1 MTSSNSNLTVD
12 DALKILKDYSCLQI
26 KIVDFEADK
35 HKLRQALKIVSSLC
49 ETENIGICA
58 DNFKE
63 GLTTLKSYL
72 SALGFSDNL
81 DKYPKAPK
89 GTPVYIKFNT
99 ETMSYYVDYYAG
111 SYRGV
116 LISCQS
122 DNHNLVGTYG
132 HFPLNLFE

>member
-63 GLTTLKSYL
+63 GFTTLKSYL

-81 DKYPKAPK
+81 EKSPKAPRE
-89 GTPVYIKFNT
+89 TPVYIKFNT